1 VEFRLLGPLEV
12 SDHGRALE
20 LGGQKRRALLAL
32 LLLHANEVVS
42 SDRLIEE
49 LWGEEPPQAAAT
61 ALHGHVSRLR
71 KLLGGDGGSEQL
83 LVTRPPGY
91 MLRVEPEQVDL
102 HRFERLR
109 GEARAA
115 RVKGDLA
122 GASKALQAALSL
134 WSGPPLGG
142 LAYERFAQTEVNR
155 LEELRLATIEER
167 IEVDLALGRH
177 GDLISELEHLV
188 SEHRF
193 REGLRGQLML
203 ALYRSGRQAEAL
215 QVYQQARTALVEEL
229 GIEPGQPLRELQQAI
244 LRQDESLD
252 APGEPALPQ
261 AGVGRKQDAAPP
273 AQPPP
278 RPKATR
284 RRLALP
290 LAVAC
295 AIGGAVALGL
305 LLPRVFEANKA
316 HAAYRSGTVLV
327 DLKTRKQIG
336 FVRPS
341 QLDSPAFPVYS
352 GGHFWLMNLTTSTF
366 VEIDP
371 KTGRVLHQF
380 PLPRGARDTPFA
392 VAGRTLWISAGDDLV
407 KVDTTLGLEFDRL
420 HLDKIVGAKGPAKG
434 VAAGGGLIWVGR
446 DVGPGQ
452 YPLGQ
457 VVAIDPHTRKV
468 RYRFDHVVH
477 HTNLAY
483 ASGTV
488 WSADDA
494 GVDVIDPNAESVT
507 PVRGIETEDPFYG
520 PGSGGGSSVAAG
532 GGFGWATDSARGVV
546 YRIDRNGREVPYHTG
561 LGANGASFRDGV
573 LWARSEDEGT
583 VIAIDAVTGDKTV
596 YRFGHPV
603 GAEVAGG
610 GILLA
615 ALGPGRTTE
624 DSIAALKGNVL
635 RLFSKQGALGQ
646 GSEPAL
652 NWDFAANQI
661 EFATCA
667 QLLNFP
673 DKAAPDGS
681 RVRPEVATAMPT
693 LSGDGRTYTFR
704 VRRGYAFSPP
714 SGQPVTAETF
724 RYSIERALSPKLGF
738 GPGPFSVSD
747 IQGEQAFRNG
757 KADHIS
763 GLRAAGDRLS
773 ITLTKPSPGLP
784 YHMADPAFCPVPIR
798 TRFIPGGA
806 NRRVGDAGDYSM
818 PSAGPY
824 YVAAWRNEKYVI
836 LKRNPN
842 YHGPRPHALDSIVLR
857 EGLDATV
864 ALDRIR
870 HGGWDGIVSSGH
882 TGAELTDPLLDP
894 TGGVAARY
902 GKTSSSHDQYV
913 APRMPHVGFLILNA
927 VRGPFTDRT
936 VRRAAALA
944 LDRAEIARVW
954 GNMVPADQLLPP
966 VAAGFHERNLYPLD
980 TPDLRAAA
988 ALMHGRRFD
997 VVMGVFRDALAIQ
1010 QGRLVRAEL
1019 DQIGLRVKL
1028 ITFPDEETFNRILDR
1043 GGEIDLVDGGLF
1055 ASIDGADFLE
1065 SAVTVGGPGAAPRR
1079 FLTQKVRSEV
1089 KRVTRLTGKER
1100 WSAAGRLADR
1110 LAAYDVPLIAYG
1122 NRVEDELFAPTVGCR
1137 VFPPESYG
1145 VDLAALC
1152 RKGSG

>member
-20 LGGQKRRALLAL
+20 LGGRKRRALLAL

-49 LWGEEPPQAAAT
+49 LWGEQPPQAAAT

-91 MLRVEPEQVDL
+91 VLRLEPEQLDL
-102 HRFERLR
+102 RRFEQLR
-109 GEARAA
+109 DEARAA
-115 RVKGDLA
+115 RAKGDVG
-122 GASKALQAALSL
+122 GASRALRAALSL
-134 WSGPPLGG
+134 WRGPPLDD

-167 IEVDLALGRH
+167 IDIDLALGH
-177 GDLISELEHLV
+177 HADLISELELLV
-188 SEHRF
+188 SEHPF
-193 REGLRGQLML
+193 REGFRAQLML
-203 ALYRSGRQAEAL
+203 ALYQSGRQAEAL
-215 QVYQQARTALVEEL
+215 GVYQQARAVLVGEL

-252 APGEPALPQ
+252 APREPPPPEPAT
-261 AGVGRKQDAAPP
+261 GRKQGSS
-273 AQPPP
+273 
-278 RPKATR
+278 RS
-284 RRLALP
+284 RLAL
-290 LAVAC
+290 LIAAAC

-305 LLPRVFEANKA
+305 LLPRVFEASKA

-336 FVRPS
+336 FVPPS
-341 QLDSPAFPVYS
+341 QLEMPGFPVYS

-371 KTGRVLHQF
+371 KTGKVLHQF
-380 PLPRGARDTPFA
+380 PLPSGARHTPFA
-392 VAGRTLWISAGDDLV
+392 IAGHTLWISAGHDLV
-407 KVDTTLGLEFDRL
+407 KVDTTLGQEIDRL
-420 HLDKIVGAKGPAKG
+420 HLDKIVGTKGPAEG
-434 VAAGGGLIWVGR
+434 VAVGGGLIWVGR
-446 DVGPGQ
+446 NVGPGQ

-468 RYRFDHVVH
+468 RYRFDDVVH

-483 ASGTV
+483 SSGAV
-488 WSADDA
+488 WAADDA
-494 GVDVIDPNAESVT
+494 GVDVIDPSADTVT
-507 PVRGIETEDPFYG
+507 NVRAIETEDPFFG
-520 PGSGGGSSVAAG
+520 PGSGGNSVTAG
-532 GGFGWATDSARGVV
+532 GGFGWATNSARGVV
-546 YRIDRNGREVPYHTG
+546 YRIDRNGRHVAYDIG
-561 LGANGASFRDGV
+561 LGSNGASFRDGV

-583 VIAIDAVTGDKTV
+583 VIGIDTVTGDKTV

-603 GAEVAGG
+603 GAEVVGG

-624 DSIAALKGNVL
+624 DSIAALSGNVL

-667 QLLNFP
+667 KLLNYP
-673 DKAAPDGS
+673 DKPAPEGS
-681 RVRPEVATAMPT
+681 RPRPEVAAGMPT
-693 LSGDGRTYTFR
+693 LSRGGRTYTFR
-704 VRRGYAFSPP
+704 VRRGHAFSPP

-747 IQGEQAFRNG
+747 IQGEQAFRDG

-773 ITLTKPSPGLP
+773 ITLTKPSPGFPSHL
-784 YHMADPAFCPVPIR
+784 ADPAFCPVPIG
-798 TRFIPGGA
+798 TPFVPGGA
-806 NRRVGDAGDYSM
+806 NRRAGDAGDYSM

-824 YVAAWRNEKYVI
+824 YVAAWRNDKYVI

-842 YHGPRPHALDSIVLR
+842 YHGPRPHALDAIVLR

-894 TGGVAARY
+894 NGPVAARY
-902 GKTSSSHDQYV
+902 GKTSPSHYQYV
-913 APRMPHVGFLILNA
+913 APTMPHVGFLVLNA

-944 LDRAEIARVW
+944 LDRAEISRYW

-966 VAAGFHERNLYPLD
+966 VAAGFHDRHLYPLH
-980 TPDLRAAA
+980 TPALRAAA

-997 VVMGVFRDALAIQ
+997 VVMGVFPYDQ
-1010 QGRLVRAEL
+1010 DMQEGRLVRAEL
-1019 DQIGLRVKL
+1019 GPIGLRVKL
-1028 ITFPDEETFNRILDR
+1028 IALPDDDLKKLNHILAS
-1043 GGEIDLVDGGLF
+1043 GKIDLVDGGIF
-1055 ASIDGADFLE
+1055 NSIDGAEFLE
-1065 SAVTVGGPGAAPRR
+1065 TAVTCCLAQPLL
-1079 FLTQKVRSEV
+1079 LTEKVRSEV
-1089 KRVTRLTGKER
+1089 KGVTRLTGNKR
-1100 WSAAGRLADR
+1100 WAAAGRLADR

-1137 VFPPESYG
+1137 VFPPASYG

-1152 RKGSG
+1152 RKGNA

>member
-20 LGGQKRRALLAL
+20 LGGRKRRALLAL
-32 LLLHANEVVS
+32 LLLHVNEVVS

-71 KLLGGDGGSEQL
+71 KLLAGEGSSKQL

-91 MLRVEPEQVDL
+91 MLHLEPEELDL
-102 HRFERLR
+102 ARFERLR
-109 GEARAA
+109 DEGRAA
-115 RVKGDLA
+115 RSKGDLEA
-122 GASKALQAALSL
+122 ASTALQAALSL
-134 WSGPPLGG
+134 WRGPALGD

-167 IEVDLALGRH
+167 IDADLALGRH
-177 GDLISELEHLV
+177 GDLISELELLV
-188 SEHRF
+188 SEHPF
-193 REGLRGQLML
+193 REGFRAQLML

-215 QVYQQARTALVEEL
+215 QVYQQARAALVGEL

-252 APGEPALPQ
+252 APRE
-261 AGVGRKQDAAPP
+261 
-273 AQPPP
+273 PPP
-278 RPKATR
+278 PESATGLKQGPSR
-284 RRLALP
+284 SRLALP
-290 LAVAC
+290 IAAAC
-295 AIGGAVALGL
+295 AVGGAVALGL
-305 LLPRVFEANKA
+305 LLPRVFEESKA
-316 HAAYRSGTVLV
+316 QAAYRSGTVLL

-336 FVRPS
+336 FVPPS
-341 QLDSPAFPVYS
+341 QLDFPGFPVYS
-352 GGHFWLMNLTTSTF
+352 GGHFWVMNLTTSTF
-366 VEIDP
+366 VELDP
-371 KTGRVLHQF
+371 KTGKVLHKF
-380 PLPRGARDTPFA
+380 PLPSGARDTPFA
-392 VAGRTLWISAGDDLV
+392 VAGHTLWISAGDDLV
-407 KVDTTLGLEFDRL
+407 KVDTTLGQEIDRFD
-420 HLDKIVGAKGPAKG
+420 LDKIVGTKGAAEG
-434 VAAGGGLIWVGR
+434 VAVGGGLVWVGR
-446 DVGPGQ
+446 SVGPGQ

-457 VVAIDPHTRKV
+457 VVAIDPHTREV
-468 RYRFDHVVH
+468 RYRFDGVVH

-483 ASGTV
+483 GSGVV

-494 GVDVIDPNAESVT
+494 GVDVIDPSADTVT
-507 PVRGIETEDPFYG
+507 NVRAIETEDPFFG
-520 PGSGGGSSVAAG
+520 PGSGGNSVTAG

-546 YRIDRNGREVPYHTG
+546 YRIDRNGRHRAYHIG
-561 LGANGASFRDGV
+561 LGANGASFSDGI

-583 VIAIDAVTGDKTV
+583 VVAIDAVTGRKTV

-603 GAEVAGG
+603 AAEVAGG

-624 DSIAALKGNVL
+624 DSIAALNGNVV

-667 QLLNFP
+667 KLLNFP
-673 DKAAPDGS
+673 DKPAPDGS
-681 RVRPEVATAMPT
+681 HVRPEVAAAMPT

-714 SGQPVTAETF
+714 SGQPVTAKTF

-738 GPGPFSVSD
+738 GPGPFSVTD

-773 ITLTKPSPGLP
+773 ITLTKPSPGFP
-784 YHMADPAFCPVPIR
+784 YHLADPAFCPVPIG
-798 TRFIPGGA
+798 TPFVPGGA
-806 NRRVGDAGDYSM
+806 NRRVGDTGDYSM

-842 YHGPRPHALDSIVLR
+842 YHGPRPQASDAIVLR

-864 ALDRIR
+864 AVDRIR

-882 TGAELTDPLLDP
+882 TGAELADPLLDP
-894 TGGVAARY
+894 TGPVAARY

-913 APRMPHVGFLILNA
+913 APTLPHVGFLILNA

-944 LDRAEIARVW
+944 LDRAEIARYW

-966 VAAGFHERNLYPLD
+966 VAAGFHDRHLYPLG

-997 VVMGVFRDALAIQ
+997 VVMGVFPYDQDMQ

-1019 DQIGLRVKL
+1019 GPIGLRVKL
-1028 ITFPDEETFNRILDR
+1028 IALPDDLEKLNRILDR
-1043 GGEIDLVDGGLF
+1043 GGKIDLVDGGLF

-1065 SAVTVGGPGAAPRR
+1065 SAVTVGPAPAR
-1079 FLTQKVRSEV
+1079 FLTKKVRSAV
-1089 KRVTRLTGKER
+1089 KGVTRLTGNER

-1110 LAAYDVPLIAYG
+1110 LAAHDVPLIAYG
-1122 NRVEDELFAPTVGCR
+1122 NRVEGEFFAPTVGCR
-1137 VFPPESYG
+1137 VFPPASYG

-1152 RKGSG
+1152 RKGTG

>member
-12 SDHGRALE
+12 RDHGRVLE

-49 LWGEEPPQAAAT
+49 LWGEEPPRAAAT

-71 KLLGGDGGSEQL
+71 KLLGGDGSSEQL

-91 MLRVEPEQVDL
+91 MLHLQPEQLDL

-115 RVKGDLA
+115 RVKGDLV
-122 GASKALQAALSL
+122 GASGALQAALSL
-134 WSGPPLGG
+134 WRGPPLGG
-142 LAYERFAQTEVNR
+142 LVYERFAQTEVNR

-167 IEVDLALGRH
+167 IEIDLALGRH
-177 GDLISELEHLV
+177 TDLISELEHLV

-193 REGLRGQLML
+193 REGFRGQLMV

-215 QVYQQARTALVEEL
+215 QVYQRARVALVEEL

-252 APGEPALPQ
+252 APREPALPQ
-261 AGVGRKQDAAPP
+261 ANDGGKQDAAPP
-273 AQPPP
+273 AHPSP

-305 LLPRVFEANKA
+305 LLPRVFEESKA

-336 FVRPS
+336 FVPPS
-341 QLDSPAFPVYS
+341 QLEMPGFPVYS

-392 VAGRTLWISAGDDLV
+392 IAGHTLWTSAGDDLV
-407 KVDTTLGLEFDRL
+407 KVDTTLGQEIDRL
-420 HLDKIVGAKGPAKG
+420 HLDKIVGTKGSAEG
-434 VAAGGGLIWVGR
+434 VAVGGGLVWVGR
-446 DVGPGQ
+446 DVG
-452 YPLGQ
+452 LGQ

-468 RYRFDHVVH
+468 RYRFDDVVH

-483 ASGTV
+483 SSGTA
-488 WSADDA
+488 WAADDA
-494 GVDVIDPNAESVT
+494 GVDVIDPSADTVT
-507 PVRGIETEDPFYG
+507 NVRAIETEDPFFG
-520 PGSGGGSSVAAG
+520 PGSGGNSVTAG

-546 YRIDRNGREVPYHTG
+546 YRIDRNGRDVPYDTG

-583 VIAIDAVTGDKTV
+583 VIGIDTVTGDKTV

-603 GAEVAGG
+603 GAEVVGG

-652 NWDFAANQI
+652 NWDFAAVQI

-667 QLLNFP
+667 QLLNYP
-673 DKAAPDGS
+673 DKPAPEGS
-681 RVRPEVATAMPT
+681 HPHPEVAAGMPT

-714 SGQPVTAETF
+714 SGQPVTAKTF
-724 RYSIERALSPKLGF
+724 RYSIQRALSPKLGY

-747 IQGEQAFRNG
+747 IQGEQAFRSG

-773 ITLTKPSPGLP
+773 ITLTKPSPGFP
-784 YHMADPAFCPVPIR
+784 YHLADPAFCPVPIG
-798 TRFIPGGA
+798 TPFVPGGA
-806 NRRVGDAGDYSM
+806 NRRAGDAGDYSM

-842 YHGPRPHALDSIVLR
+842 YHGPRPHALNAIVLR
-857 EGLDATV
+857 EGLDATA

-894 TGGVAARY
+894 NGPVAARY
-902 GKTSSSHDQYV
+902 GKTSPSHYQYV
-913 APRMPHVGFLILNA
+913 APTMPHVGFLVLNA
-927 VRGPFTDRT
+927 VQGPFTDRT

-944 LDRAEIARVW
+944 VDRAEIARVW

-966 VAAGFHERNLYPLD
+966 GDAGFHDRHLYPLRS
-980 TPDLRAAA
+980 PALRAAA

-997 VVMGVFRDALAIQ
+997 VVMGVSPYDQAFQ

-1019 DQIGLRVKL
+1019 GPIGLRVKL
-1028 ITFPDEETFNRILDR
+1028 VALPDDLKKLKHILA
-1043 GGEIDLVDGGLF
+1043 GGGKVDLVDGGIF
-1055 ASIDGADFLE
+1055 NSIDGAEFLE
-1065 SAVTVGGPGAAPRR
+1065 TAATCCLAQPW
-1079 FLTQKVRSEV
+1079 FLTQEVRSEV
-1089 KRVTRLTGKER
+1089 KGVTRLTGNKR
-1100 WSAAGRLADR
+1100 WAAVGRLADR

-1122 NRVEDELFAPTVGCR
+1122 NRVEDEFFAPTVGCR
-1137 VFPPESYG
+1137 VFPPASYG

-1152 RKGSG
+1152 RKGTG

>member
-1 VEFRLLGPLEV
+1 MEFRLLGPLEV

-134 WSGPPLGG
+134 WRGPPLGG
-142 LAYERFAQTEVNR
+142 LVYERFAQTEVNR

-177 GDLISELEHLV
+177 GDLISELERLV

-193 REGLRGQLML
+193 REGFRGQLML

-261 AGVGRKQDAAPP
+261 AGDGRKQDAAPP
-273 AQPPP
+273 AQPPPP

-305 LLPRVFEANKA
+305 LLPRVFEARKA

-336 FVRPS
+336 FVPPS
-341 QLDSPAFPVYS
+341 QLDFPGFPVYS
-352 GGHFWLMNLTTSTF
+352 GGHFWLMNLTTKTF

-371 KTGRVLHQF
+371 KTGKVLHQF
-380 PLPRGARDTPFA
+380 PLPSGARDTPFA
-392 VAGRTLWISAGDDLV
+392 VSGHSLWISAGDDLV
-407 KVDTTLGLEFDRL
+407 KVDTTLGQEIDRL

-483 ASGTV
+483 GSGTV
-488 WSADDA
+488 WAADDA
-494 GVDVIDPNAESVT
+494 GVDVIDPGADSVT
-507 PVRGIETEDPFYG
+507 HVRAIETEDPFFG
-520 PGSGGGSSVAAG
+520 PGSGGNSVTVG
-532 GGFGWATDSARGVV
+532 GGFGWTTDSARGVV
-546 YRIDRNGREVPYHTG
+546 YRIDRNGRDVAYHTG
-561 LGANGASFRDGV
+561 LGTNGASFRDGV

-583 VIAIDAVTGDKTV
+583 VIGIDAVSGDKTI

-603 GAEVAGG
+603 GAEVVGG

-624 DSIAALKGNVL
+624 DSIAALNGNVI

-646 GSEPAL
+646 GNEPAL

-667 QLLNFP
+667 KLLNFP
-673 DKAAPDGS
+673 DKPAPEGS
-681 RVRPEVATAMPT
+681 HLRPEVAAGMPM
-693 LSGDGRTYTFR
+693 LSGDGHTYTFR

-738 GPGPFSVSD
+738 GPGPFWVSD
-747 IQGEQAFRNG
+747 IQGEHAFRNG

-773 ITLTKPSPGLP
+773 ITLTKPSPGFP
-784 YHMADPAFCPVPIR
+784 YHMADPAFCPVPIG
-798 TRFIPGGA
+798 TPFVSSGA
-806 NRRVGDAGDYSM
+806 NRRVGDTGDYSM

-824 YVAAWRNEKYVI
+824 
-836 LKRNPN
+836 
-842 YHGPRPHALDSIVLR
+842 
-857 EGLDATV
+857 
-864 ALDRIR
+864 
-870 HGGWDGIVSSGH
+870 
-882 TGAELTDPLLDP
+882 
-894 TGGVAARY
+894 
-902 GKTSSSHDQYV
+902 
-913 APRMPHVGFLILNA
+913 
-927 VRGPFTDRT
+927 
-936 VRRAAALA
+936 
-944 LDRAEIARVW
+944 
-954 GNMVPADQLLPP
+954 
-966 VAAGFHERNLYPLD
+966 
-980 TPDLRAAA
+980 
-988 ALMHGRRFD
+988 
-997 VVMGVFRDALAIQ
+997 
-1010 QGRLVRAEL
+1010 
-1019 DQIGLRVKL
+1019 
-1028 ITFPDEETFNRILDR
+1028 
-1043 GGEIDLVDGGLF
+1043 
-1055 ASIDGADFLE
+1055 
-1065 SAVTVGGPGAAPRR
+1065 
-1079 FLTQKVRSEV
+1079 
-1089 KRVTRLTGKER
+1089 
-1100 WSAAGRLADR
+1100 
-1110 LAAYDVPLIAYG
+1110 
-1122 NRVEDELFAPTVGCR
+1122 
-1137 VFPPESYG
+1137 
-1145 VDLAALC
+1145 
-1152 RKGSG
+1152 

>member
-1 VEFRLLGPLEV
+1 VEFRLLGPLEI

-49 LWGEEPPQAAAT
+49 LWGEQPPQAAAT

-71 KLLGGDGGSEQL
+71 KLLGGDGSSERL

-91 MLRVEPEQVDL
+91 MLQLEPEQLDL

-109 GEARAA
+109 DEARAA
-115 RVKGDLA
+115 RSKGDLA
-122 GASKALQAALSL
+122 GASRALQAALSL
-134 WSGPPLGG
+134 WRGPPLGD

-155 LEELRLATIEER
+155 LEELRLATTEER
-167 IEVDLALGRH
+167 IEVDLALGH
-177 GDLISELEHLV
+177 HADLISELELLV
-188 SEHRF
+188 TEHRF
-193 REGLRGQLML
+193 REGFRGQLML

-215 QVYQQARTALVEEL
+215 GVYQQARAVLVGEL

-252 APGEPALPQ
+252 APREPPPPEPAT
-261 AGVGRKQDAAPP
+261 GRKQGSS
-273 AQPPP
+273 
-278 RPKATR
+278 RS
-284 RRLALP
+284 RLAL
-290 LAVAC
+290 LIAAAC

-305 LLPRVFEANKA
+305 LLPRVFEASKA

-336 FVRPS
+336 FVPPS
-341 QLDSPAFPVYS
+341 QLEMPGFPVYS

-371 KTGRVLHQF
+371 KTGKVLHQF
-380 PLPRGARDTPFA
+380 PLPSGARDTPFA
-392 VAGRTLWISAGDDLV
+392 VAGRILWISAGDDLV
-407 KVDTTLGLEFDRL
+407 KVDTTLGQEIDRL
-420 HLDKIVGAKGPAKG
+420 HLDKIVGTKGPAEG
-434 VAAGGGLIWVGR
+434 VAVGGGLIWVGR
-446 DVGPGQ
+446 NVGPGQ

-457 VVAIDPHTRKV
+457 VVAIDPHTREV
-468 RYRFDHVVH
+468 RYRFDDVVH

-483 ASGTV
+483 GSGTV
-488 WSADDA
+488 WAADDA
-494 GVDVIDPNAESVT
+494 GVDVIDPSADTVT
-507 PVRGIETEDPFYG
+507 NVRDIETVDPFFG
-520 PGSGGGSSVAAG
+520 PGSGGNSVTAG

-546 YRIDRNGREVPYHTG
+546 YRIDRNGRHVAYHTG
-561 LGANGASFRDGV
+561 LGANGASFSDGM
-573 LWARSEDEGT
+573 LWAHSEDEGT
-583 VIAIDAVTGDKTV
+583 VIGIDAVSGDKTV

-603 GAEVAGG
+603 GANVVGG

-667 QLLNFP
+667 KLLNYA
-673 DKAAPDGS
+673 DKPAPEGS
-681 RVRPEVATAMPT
+681 RPRPEVAAGMPT
-693 LSGDGRTYTFR
+693 LSGGGRTYTFR

-773 ITLTKPSPGLP
+773 ITLTKPSPSFP
-784 YHMADPAFCPVPIR
+784 YHMADPAFCPVPIG
-798 TRFIPGGA
+798 TPFVPGGA
-806 NRRVGDAGDYSM
+806 NRRVGDTGDYSM

-824 YVAAWRNEKYVI
+824 YIAAWRNDKYVI

-842 YHGPRPHALDSIVLR
+842 YHGPRPSASDAIVLR

-894 TGGVAARY
+894 AGPVAARY
-902 GKTSSSHDQYV
+902 GKTSSSHFQYV
-913 APRMPHVGFLILNA
+913 APTMPHVGFLILNS

-944 LDRAEIARVW
+944 IDRAEIARVW

-966 VAAGFHERNLYPLD
+966 VAAGFHERNFYPLD
-980 TPDLRAAA
+980 APDLRAAA

-997 VVMGVFRDALAIQ
+997 VVMGVSPYDQAMQ

-1019 DQIGLRVKL
+1019 GPIGLRVKL
-1028 ITFPDEETFNRILDR
+1028 IVLPDVDTFNRILDR

-1065 SAVTVGGPGAAPRR
+1065 SAVTVGPAPPR
-1079 FLTQKVRSEV
+1079 FLTQRVRNEV
-1089 KRVTRLTGKER
+1089 KTVTRLTGNKR
-1100 WSAAGRLADR
+1100 WSAVRRLADR

-1137 VFPPESYG
+1137 VFPPASYG

-1152 RKGSG
+1152 RRRSA

>member
-1 VEFRLLGPLEV
+1 MEFRLLGPLEV

-20 LGGQKRRALLAL
+20 LGGRKRRALLAL
-32 LLLHANEVVS
+32 LLLHVNEVVS

-71 KLLGGDGGSEQL
+71 KLLAGEGSSEQL

-91 MLRVEPEQVDL
+91 MLQLEPEQLDL
-102 HRFERLR
+102 QRFERLR
-109 GEARAA
+109 AEARAA
-115 RVKGDLA
+115 RSNSDLA
-122 GASKALQAALSL
+122 GASTALQAALSL
-134 WSGPPLGG
+134 WRGPALGD

-167 IEVDLALGRH
+167 IDADLALGRH
-177 GDLISELEHLV
+177 GDLISELELLV
-188 SEHRF
+188 SEHPL
-193 REGLRGQLML
+193 REGFRAQLML

-215 QVYQQARTALVEEL
+215 QVYQQARAALVGEL

-252 APGEPALPQ
+252 APREPPPSESAT
-261 AGVGRKQDAAPP
+261 GRKQGSS
-273 AQPPP
+273 
-278 RPKATR
+278 RS
-284 RRLALP
+284 RLALP
-290 LAVAC
+290 IAAAC

-305 LLPRVFEANKA
+305 LLPRVFEESKA
-316 HAAYRSGTVLV
+316 HAKYRSGTVLV

-336 FVRPS
+336 FVPPS
-341 QLDSPAFPVYS
+341 QLDFSGFPVYS

-366 VEIDP
+366 VEVDP
-371 KTGRVLHQF
+371 KTGKVLHQF
-380 PLPRGARDTPFA
+380 PLPSGARDTPFA
-392 VAGRTLWISAGDDLV
+392 VSGHTLWISAGDDLV
-407 KVDTTLGLEFDRL
+407 KVDTTLGQEIDRL
-420 HLDKIVGAKGPAKG
+420 HLDKIVGTKGPAEG
-434 VAAGGGLIWVGR
+434 VADGGGLVWVGR
-446 DVGPGQ
+446 DVG
-452 YPLGQ
+452 LGQ
-457 VVAIDPHTRKV
+457 VAAIDPHTRKL
-468 RYRFDHVVH
+468 RYRFNGVVH

-483 ASGTV
+483 GSGTI
-488 WSADDA
+488 WAADDA
-494 GVDVIDPNAESVT
+494 GVDVINLSADTVT
-507 PVRGIETEDPFYG
+507 KVRDIETVDPFYG
-520 PGSGGGSSVAAG
+520 PGSGGNSVTAG

-546 YRIDRNGREVPYHTG
+546 YRIDRNGRNVAYHIG
-561 LGANGASFRDGV
+561 LGANGASFSDGV

-583 VIAIDAVTGDKTV
+583 VVAIDAVTGRKTF

-603 GAEVAGG
+603 GAEVVGG

-615 ALGPGRTTE
+615 ALGVGRTTE
-624 DSIAALKGNVL
+624 DSIAALNGNVI
-635 RLFSKQGALGQ
+635 RLLSKQGALGQ
-646 GSEPAL
+646 GNEPAL
-652 NWDFAANQI
+652 NWDFAADQI

-667 QLLNFP
+667 KLLNFP
-673 DKAAPDGS
+673 DKPAPEGS
-681 RVRPEVATAMPT
+681 HLRPEVAAGMPT
-693 LSGDGRTYTFR
+693 VSRGGRTYTFR

-714 SGQPVTAETF
+714 SGQPVTAKTF

-738 GPGPFSVSD
+738 GPGAFWVTD

-757 KADHIS
+757 KAEHIS

-773 ITLTKPSPGLP
+773 ITLTKPSPGFP
-784 YHMADPAFCPVPIR
+784 YELADPAFCPVPIG
-798 TRFIPGGA
+798 TPFVPGGA
-806 NRRVGDAGDYSM
+806 NRRAIDTGDYSM

-824 YVAAWRNEKYVI
+824 YVAAWRNDKYVI

-842 YHGPRPHALDSIVLR
+842 YHGPRPHASDAIVLR

-882 TGAELTDPLLDP
+882 TGAELADPLLDP
-894 TGGVAARY
+894 TGPVAARY

-913 APRMPHVGFLILNA
+913 APTLPHVGFLILNA

-966 VAAGFHERNLYPLD
+966 VAAGFQERNLYPLD

-988 ALMHGRRFD
+988 ALMHGRRLD
-997 VVMGVFRDALAIQ
+997 VVMGVFPDTLAIQ

-1019 DQIGLRVKL
+1019 GPIGLRVKL
-1028 ITFPDEETFNRILDR
+1028 IALPDEDTFNGILDR
-1043 GGEIDLVDGGLF
+1043 GGKIDLVDGGLF

-1065 SAVTVGGPGAAPRR
+1065 SAVTVGPAPSR
-1079 FLTQKVRSEV
+1079 FLTQKVMSEV
-1089 KRVTRLTGKER
+1089 NRVTRLTGKKR
-1100 WSAAGRLADR
+1100 WAAAGRLANR
-1110 LAAYDVPLIAYG
+1110 LAAQDVPLIAYG
-1122 NRVEDELFAPTVGCR
+1122 NRVSDEFFAPTVGCR
-1137 VFPPESYG
+1137 VFPPASEG

>member
-1 VEFRLLGPLEV
+1 MDFRLLGPLEV
-12 SDHGRALE
+12 GDDGRVLE
-20 LGGQKRRALLAL
+20 LGGRKRRALLAL

-49 LWGEEPPQAAAT
+49 IWGEEPPQAAAT

-71 KLLGGDGGSEQL
+71 KLLAGQGSSKQL

-91 MLRVEPEQVDL
+91 MLQLEPEQLDL
-102 HRFERLR
+102 ARFERLR
-109 GEARAA
+109 DEGRAA
-115 RVKGDLA
+115 RSKGDLEA
-122 GASKALQAALSL
+122 ASTALQAALSL
-134 WSGPPLGG
+134 WRGPALGD

-155 LEELRLATIEER
+155 LEELRSATIEER
-167 IEVDLALGRH
+167 IDADLALGRH
-177 GDLISELEHLV
+177 GDLISELERLV
-188 SEHRF
+188 SEHPF
-193 REGLRGQLML
+193 REGFRAQLML

-215 QVYQQARTALVEEL
+215 QAYQQARAALVGEL

-244 LRQDESLD
+244 LRQDEALD
-252 APGEPALPQ
+252 APREPPPPEA
-261 AGVGRKQDAAPP
+261 ATGRKEGSS
-273 AQPPP
+273 
-278 RPKATR
+278 RS
-284 RRLALP
+284 RLALP
-290 LAVAC
+290 IAAAC

-305 LLPRVFEANKA
+305 LLPRVFEESKA

-327 DLKTRKQIG
+327 DLKTRKEIG
-336 FVRPS
+336 FVPPS
-341 QLDSPAFPVYS
+341 QLEMPGFPVYS

-371 KTGRVLHQF
+371 KTGKVLHQF
-380 PLPRGARDTPFA
+380 PLPSGARDTPFA
-392 VAGRTLWISAGDDLV
+392 VAGRILWISAGDDLV
-407 KVDTTLGLEFDRL
+407 KVDTTLGLEIDRL
-420 HLDKIVGAKGPAKG
+420 HLDKIVGTKGPAEG
-434 VAAGGGLIWVGR
+434 VAVGGGLIWVGR

-457 VVAIDPHTRKV
+457 VVAIDPHTRKA
-468 RYRFDHVVH
+468 RYRFNGVAH

-483 ASGTV
+483 GSGTV
-488 WSADDA
+488 WAADDA
-494 GVDVIDPNAESVT
+494 GVDLIDPGANSVT
-507 PVRGIETEDPFYG
+507 NVRAIETVDPFYG
-520 PGSGGGSSVAAG
+520 PGSGGNSVTAG

-546 YRIDRNGREVPYHTG
+546 HRIDRSGRDVPYHVG
-561 LGANGASFRDGV
+561 LGANGAFFGDGV

-583 VIAIDAVTGDKTV
+583 VVGIDAATGDRTV
-596 YRFGHPV
+596 YRFGHSV
-603 GAEVAGG
+603 AAEVAGG

-624 DSIAALKGNVL
+624 DSIAALNGNVL

-652 NWDFAANQI
+652 NWDFAAAQI

-667 QLLNFP
+667 KLLNFP
-673 DKAAPDGS
+673 DKPAPDGS
-681 RVRPEVATAMPT
+681 HVRPEVAAAMPT
-693 LSGDGRTYTFR
+693 LSRGGRTYTFR

-724 RYSIERALSPKLGF
+724 RYSIERALSPKLADF
-738 GPGPFSVSD
+738 APGPFHVGD

-773 ITLTKPSPGLP
+773 ITLTKPSPAFP
-784 YHMADPAFCPVPIR
+784 YHVADPAFCPVPIG
-798 TRFIPGGA
+798 TPFVPGGA
-806 NRRVGDAGDYSM
+806 NRRVGDTGDYSM

-842 YHGPRPHALDSIVLR
+842 YHGPRPHASDAIVLR

-894 TGGVAARY
+894 TGPVAGRY
-902 GKTSSSHDQYV
+902 GKTSSRHDQYV
-913 APRMPHVGFLILNA
+913 APTLPHVGFLILNA

-966 VAAGFHERNLYPLD
+966 VAAGFHERNLYPLR

-997 VVMGVFRDALAIQ
+997 VVMGVFPDALAIQ

-1019 DQIGLRVKL
+1019 GRIGLRGKL
-1028 ITFPDEETFNRILDR
+1028 ITLPDVDTFNRILDR

-1065 SAVTVGGPGAAPRR
+1065 SAVTVGPAPSR
-1079 FLTQKVRSEV
+1079 FLTQNVRSEV
-1089 KRVTRLTGKER
+1089 KRVTRVTGNER

-1110 LAAYDVPLIAYG
+1110 LAARDVPLIAYG
-1122 NRVEDELFAPTVGCR
+1122 NRVSDEFFAPTVGCR